1 MIMKTVMLY
10 FYYHS
15 ENLESPDCLRFGEGI
30 DKCLGFSG
38 IEVIMYDKTSL
49 CTGIKVS
56 W

>member
-10 FYYHS
+10 FYYHFKILDS
-15 ENLESPDCLRFGEGI
+15 RDCLRLGEGI

-56 W
+56 